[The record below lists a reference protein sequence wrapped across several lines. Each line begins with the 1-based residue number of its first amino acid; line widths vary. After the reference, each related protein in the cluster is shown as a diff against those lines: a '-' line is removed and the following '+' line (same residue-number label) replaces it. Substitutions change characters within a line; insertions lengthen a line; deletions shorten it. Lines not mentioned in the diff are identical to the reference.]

1 MANEKL
7 DRIILAQRDY
17 EAIKELH
24 PSNLQASK
32 GLNRIHQI
40 LLNSDEKKRYVK
52 EAENEK
58 SSDETEQLPA
68 KTNLE
73 VKSSITN
80 TESPKKEVVANINL
94 KELQNKKEEANN
106 FFKQS

>member
-58 SSDETEQLPA
+58 SSDETHQSPA
-68 KTNLE
+68 KSNLE
-73 VKSSITN
+73 SGIKN
-80 TESPKKEVVANINL
+80 TEQPKKEVVANINL
-94 KELQNKKEEANN
+94 KELQNKKEEINN